1 MSSKNALNRPLF
13 RNWSIARRLT
23 LLYAGSSFLMLVLAT
38 TYLYW
43 SLVDN
48 LKWEDSA
55 FLSDEI
61 QEFRR
66 FLNKRPID
74 KDLLAYEIQ
83 IEPAAS
89 KFIKYYVRL
98 LDNQG
103 RVLLETPRM
112 ADVLPV
118 ASFPAAIA
126 TTEIPTRGTAWK
138 SGAGESYLLM
148 SALAQV
154 NMKEIAPQIL
164 QVALDVSM
172 DEALIAGYLR
182 KLLVV
187 VALGIL
193 FSCGVG
199 VFVARRGLQPLKD
212 IATATDRISASQLH
226 ERIAAKAWPEELASL
241 ARSFDQ
247 MLDRLEDLPVA

>member
-172 DEALIAGYLR
+172 DEA
-182 KLLVV
+182 
-187 VALGIL
+187 
-193 FSCGVG
+193 
-199 VFVARRGLQPLKD
+199 AR
-212 IATATDRISASQLH
+212 
-226 ERIAAKAWPEELASL
+226 
-241 ARSFDQ
+241 
-247 MLDRLEDLPVA
+247 